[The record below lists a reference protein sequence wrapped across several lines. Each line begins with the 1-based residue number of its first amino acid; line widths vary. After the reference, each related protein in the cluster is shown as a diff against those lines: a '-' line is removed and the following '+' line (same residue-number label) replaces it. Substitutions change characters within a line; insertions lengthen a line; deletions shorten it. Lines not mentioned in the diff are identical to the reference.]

1 MKLFFLMIAAALAA
15 SPKTLVLIIASD
27 NVPVYADFQESWRSY
42 MHSDPEHF
50 ETYFLKG
57 DPNISETVQ
66 VRGDTV
72 WVKTKDQF
80 PSDGPGIINK
90 TTAAFEYFFP
100 RIQTEFDF
108 VIRTNLSSFFVF
120 PRLLAYLETLPKT
133 KCYSG
138 GFTTPWVMIASGSGM
153 ILSPDVIELL
163 LDSKK
168 SLYNNRYGADDQ
180 ILWRIIAPRGIR
192 LKLFDRCDIFSL
204 EEWNQMKSSLA
215 PHIFQFRS
223 KSPDE
228 VRVPDD
234 AIIHR
239 ELYQMFYQGKS

>member
-1 MKLFFLMIAAALAA
+1 MKILFLMLAAALAA
-15 SPKTLVLIIASD
+15 APKTLILIIASD
-27 NVPVYADFQESWRSY
+27 NVPIYESFQESWRSY

-50 ETYFLKG
+50 EAYFLKG
-57 DPNISETVQ
+57 DPNISEPVM
-66 VRGDTV
+66 VKGDIV

-90 TTAAFEYFFP
+90 TTAALEHFLR

-120 PRLLAYLETLPKT
+120 PRLLAYLKTLPKT
-133 KCYSG
+133 KCYAG
-138 GFTTPWVMIASGSGM
+138 GFTTPGVMMASGSGM

-163 LDSKK
+163 IDSKR
-168 SLYNNRYGADDQ
+168 SLYNNRHGADDQ
-180 ILWRIIAPRGIR
+180 IIWRVLVPRGIR
-192 LKLFDRCDIFSL
+192 LKLFDRCDIFNL
-204 EEWNQMKSSLA
+204 EEWNQMKNSLS
-215 PHIFQFRS
+215 PDIFQFRT

-228 VRVPDD
+228 KRVPDD

-239 ELYQMFYQGKS
+239 ELYQLFYQGKN